1 MKIFWGLVF
10 VMGMVQICAAEFA
23 VQVGAYTDPAN
34 AAKTIERLQS
44 EGYHAV
50 SDVFSNQAGAKFQCV
65 MAGPY
70 STRKEAQNVLA
81 KLKLSGWTG
90 FVRVYQPAVGEK
102 PVPIPSEKI
111 TPAPPPTQPPPTPEP
126 SAPKSEPPPLAP
138 PPAVI
143 ETQPPPEMEKPS
155 EEPAPIDLDALKAG
169 NKRSPFSGFIQNE
182 AAYTYSDPDH
192 GSKFKTRLHLAAE
205 GSLGEHVKYKVSGRF
220 FYDAIFDINDF
231 YPDEVRDDQR
241 WEAMFH
247 ETYLDI
253 SAGDWDFRLGRQQ
266 IIWGEVIGLFF
277 ADVVSAKDL
286 REFVL
291 QDFDLIRI
299 PQWATRAEYFK
310 DDFHA
315 EFIWIPYMTYD
326 EIGVPGSDYY
336 PIPPLPLAPF
346 QVQFN
351 DEHQPSD
358 SFDHSAYGLRL
369 SILKGGWDLSSFY
382 YSSMDASPAFFRT
395 VQTEPIPV
403 VIFQPDHDRIHQ
415 IGVTASKD
423 FASFIINGEATYTMD
438 RWFSVSDLND
448 TDGVVQQDF
457 LDYIIGF
464 ERPLPHDSRFNLQ
477 FFQRWFPSHNPNI
490 FQEEFETG
498 LSVYAS
504 TKMANEK
511 LEPEALFI
519 YSTTHKDYMTRL
531 MLNWYPAQ
539 NWSLKFGTDI
549 LNGTEIGLFGR
560 FDQTDRV
567 YSEVRYSF

>member
-1 MKIFWGLVF
+1 
-10 VMGMVQICAAEFA
+10 MVQICTAEFA

-34 AAKTIERLQS
+34 AVKTIERLQS
-44 EGYHAV
+44 EGYPAV
-50 SDVFSNQAGAKFQCV
+50 TDVFSNQRGIKFQCV

-70 STRKEAQNVLA
+70 STRKDAQNALA

-90 FVRVYQPAVGEK
+90 FVRTYQPTAGVK
-102 PVPIPSEKI
+102 PVPILSEKI
-111 TPAPPPTQPPPTPEP
+111 TPAPTPQPSPTPEP
-126 SAPKSEPPPLAP
+126 SAPKPEPTSPTAL
-138 PPAVI
+138 PPAVT
-143 ETQPPPEMEKPS
+143 ETPPAPSIEKPA
-155 EEPAPIDLDALKAG
+155 EEPAPIDLDALQVG
-169 NKRSPFSGFIQNE
+169 EKRSPFSGFIQNE
-182 AAYTYSDPDH
+182 AAYIYTEPEH
-192 GSKFKTRLHLAAE
+192 GSKFKTRVHLAAE
-205 GSLGEHVKYKVSGRF
+205 GSWGEHVKYKISGRF
-220 FYDAIFDINDF
+220 FYDAIFDLNDF
-231 YPDEVRDDQR
+231 YSDEVRDDQR
-241 WEAMFH
+241 LEAMFH

-253 SAGDWDFRLGRQQ
+253 SAGDWDFRLGRQH

-315 EFIWIPYMTYD
+315 EFIWIPYMSYD

-336 PIPPLPLAPF
+336 PIPPLPPAPF

-351 DEHQPSD
+351 DEQQPTD
-358 SFDHSAYGLRL
+358 SLDHSALGLRL
-369 SILKGGWDLSSFY
+369 SILKGGWDISSFY

-395 VQTEPIPV
+395 VQTEPV
-403 VIFQPDHDRIHQ
+403 QLVIFQPDHDRIHQ
-415 IGVTASKD
+415 IGFTASKD
-423 FASFIINGEATYTMD
+423 FASFIINGEAIYTID
-438 RWFSVSDLND
+438 RWFSVSDLTD
-448 TDGVVQQDF
+448 ADGVVQQDF

-464 ERPLPHDSRFNLQ
+464 ERPLPHDSRLNLQ
-477 FFQRWFPSHNPNI
+477 FFQRWFPSHDPNI

-498 LSVYAS
+498 LSLYAS
-504 TKMANEK
+504 TKLNEK
-511 LEPEALFI
+511 FEPEALFM

-531 MLNWYPAQ
+531 MLNWYPTQ
-539 NWSLKFGTDI
+539 NWSLTFGTDI